1 MGEETLT
8 WMRRL
13 FRADKLSD
21 SASIMVL
28 MPKIG
33 TFVKAPGGAV
43 LQVVSINSC
52 EWWRCKN
59 EMCVGVA
66 TERHGVVYFD
76 ASKLEPV

>member
-76 ASKLEPV
+76 ASKLETV